1 MCRFLNIKRLKICK
15 VLDYIS
21 EYCKCHKLLS
31 YWSAGVFLSCIFH
44 FPNVWN
50 PFSVMW
56 QNCPIWYVCQ
66 QWMIFMSSQREYK
79 RQERKYTPV
88 YRRCRHTQGWWPFST
103 NFFCISKKEK
113 SGVLFR
119 LWWLFADSPFGFLV
133 LQIFPVERRE
143 NFHSSWCNNL
153 WLWCKRSFVHQK
165 GSLFG
170 SWCTPCVG
178 AESTD
183 PWCGASAAGVNLN
196 YLSGALRSLGSGAY
210 TNPTTTHQ
218 ASCFTRESSRNL
230 WNSWC
235 FELFEVLR
243 IIWVTF
249 GNKLHAVGSNLCRN
263 PPSWGLGGEAEVS
276 VKENCSRIY

>member
-143 NFHSSWCNNL
+143 NFHSSWCNTVQQPVAVVQESICAPKGFFV
-153 WLWCKRSFVHQK
+153 WLLVYSLCRCREYGPLVRSFGCRCKLKLPVWCLAESWIWCVHQSHHHSP
-165 GSLFG
+165 GQL
-170 SWCTPCVG
+170 
-178 AESTD
+178 
-183 PWCGASAAGVNLN
+183 L
-196 YLSGALRSLGSGAY
+196 
-210 TNPTTTHQ
+210 Q
-218 ASCFTRESSRNL
+218 Q
-230 WNSWC
+230 
-235 FELFEVLR
+235 
-243 IIWVTF
+243 
-249 GNKLHAVGSNLCRN
+249 
-263 PPSWGLGGEAEVS
+263 GGFKES
-276 VKENCSRIY
+276 VKLLMLWVVWGFKNHLGHIWKQTPRCRQQLVS